1 MTSLMKFMTAGAG
14 MAALAAAAPASAQ
27 YYPGYNYGYGY
38 NSYYNTANVTQ
49 YAANRCTAEVN
60 ARLYNR
66 NSNGIA
72 ALIGSLVGART
83 ATSARVVS
91 ITQVNPRRSN
101 IRVRGLASSGRYA
114 YNPYGVGYYGA
125 VGAGYVP
132 DLQFSCTVDYNGR
145 IRDVDINRR

>member
-38 NSYYNTANVTQ
+38 NSYYNNANVTQ

-125 VGAGYVP
+125 VSAGYVP

>member
-1 MTSLMKFMTAGAG
+1 MTMKILIAGAG
-14 MAALAAAAPASAQ
+14 LAALAAAAPASAQ
-27 YYPGYNYGYGY
+27 YGYYQPYGNAYGYY
-38 NSYYNTANVTQ
+38 NNANVTQ

-66 NSNGIA
+66 TGITG
-72 ALIGSLVGART
+72 LIGSLVGART
-83 ATSARVVS
+83 SARVLS
-91 ITQVNPRRSN
+91 ITQVNPRRNN

-114 YNPYGVGYYGA
+114 YNPYGIGYYGA

-132 DLQFSCTVDYNGR
+132 DLSFSCTVDYRGR